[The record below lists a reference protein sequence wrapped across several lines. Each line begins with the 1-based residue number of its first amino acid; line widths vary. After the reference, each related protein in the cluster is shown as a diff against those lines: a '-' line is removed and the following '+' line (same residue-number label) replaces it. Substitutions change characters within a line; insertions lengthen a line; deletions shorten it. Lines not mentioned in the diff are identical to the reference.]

1 MGTLAPTRG
10 RLPVQPSKT
19 TRTGTSGKIVHHC
32 VRAMFIGHF
41 AVGFAAKRSA
51 GAWPQRQDG
60 SRPVESGGGNGG
72 HRGRHARG
80 RGNLVR
86 RRDKICDARRQ
97 PGILGISRAAGL
109 LYAGAVHGDPLPNVT
124 VLALSALSGWLA
136 VWWAAWFDGNRV
148 PRREAI
154 RWMDPSAAP
163 GRVKPRVDGKQFA
176 GRAPSRRQLRCRGN
190 ILATGPSPGTQG
202 AGRSGA
208 HAGCVP

>member
-97 PGILGISRAAGL
+97 PGTLGVSRAAGL
-109 LYAGAVHGDPLPNVT
+109 FVRGSGTRRPAAECDRAGLERAFRLAGGVVGRVVRRQSRPQTGGDPM
-124 VLALSALSGWLA
+124 
-136 VWWAAWFDGNRV
+136 DGSERG
-148 PRREAI
+148 PRTGQATRRRETVCRSCAI
-154 RWMDPSAAP
+154 QTAASM
-163 GRVKPRVDGKQFA
+163 PR
-176 GRAPSRRQLRCRGN
+176 
-190 ILATGPSPGTQG
+190 
-202 AGRSGA
+202 
-208 HAGCVP
+208 